1 MTGENPMEV
10 SEEEIREIH
19 EGLLERYG
27 EPDGPWDLSGIEYL
41 VETILSQNTNDINRD
56 KAFENLQEKYGDD
69 WEEVENAPHEELTET
84 IRVAGL
90 GPTKAE
96 RIQEALKIIREDQVR
111 NSKGVSGAPENSD
124 DEFSDGEYSI
134 EFLDDLSVEEAKDWL
149 TEIPGIGPKTA
160 AVILCFHFKK
170 PVIPVDTHVHR
181 ISQRFELVPEGCS
194 RTRTHEI
201 LEKII
206 PDEIKYS
213 FHVLLITHG
222 RETCKAS
229 HHVDNEN
236 CFERCRYYREV
247 IKGHK
252 DPEEV
257 V

>member
-1 MTGENPMEV
+1 MSDNPCKV
-10 SEEEIREIH
+10 NAEEIKEIH

-27 EPDGPWDLSGIEYL
+27 EPDDPSELSGIEYL

-56 KAFENLQEKYGDD
+56 KAFDNLKEKYGND
-69 WEEVENAPHEELTET
+69 WEKVENAPHNELIET

-96 RIQEALKIIREDQVR
+96 RIQKALKIIREDQ
-111 NSKGVSGAPENSD
+111 A
-124 DEFSDGEYSI
+124 EYSI
-134 EFLDDLSVEEAKDWL
+134 EFLNDLSVEEAKDWL

-181 ISQRFELVPEGCS
+181 ISQRFELVPENCS

-201 LEKII
+201 LEEIV

-213 FHVLLITHG
+213 FHISLITHG
-222 RETCKAS
+222 RETCKARN
-229 HHVDNEN
+229 HVDNKN
-236 CFERCRYYREV
+236 CFERCKHYQEVVKGGKDQDEV
-247 IKGHK
+247 I
-252 DPEEV
+252 
-257 V
+257 

>member
-1 MTGENPMEV
+1 MSDDNPMEI
-10 SEEEIREIH
+10 SREEIREIH
-19 EGLLERYG
+19 QRLLERYG
-27 EPDGPWDLSGIEYL
+27 EPDGPWELSGIEYL

-56 KAFENLQEKYGDD
+56 KAFENLQEKYGGD

-96 RIQEALKIIREDQVR
+96 RIQEALKIIREDQ
-111 NSKGVSGAPENSD
+111 
-124 DEFSDGEYSI
+124 GEYSI
-134 EFLDDLSVEEAKDWL
+134 EFLDDLSVEEGKEWL

-160 AVILCFHFKK
+160 AVILCFHFRK

-201 LEKII
+201 LENIV

-222 RETCKAS
+222 RETCKARN
-229 HHVDNEN
+229 HVDNEN
-236 CFERCRYYREV
+236 CFDRCKYYREV
-247 IKGHK
+247 VKGNK